1 MPTVPYDI
9 QYAAEA
15 VNDLKARRAFD
26 QRRILDEIEIHLPHQ
41 PRTESR
47 SGIKAMAQPFWSHFR
62 LRVDDF
68 RVYYD
73 VADEPPVVSI
83 LRILEK
89 GTGATPKG
97 PS

>member
-1 MPTVPYDI
+1 MSEPYDI

-15 VNDLKARRAFD
+15 VNDLKALRAFD
-26 QRRILDEIEIHLPHQ
+26 QRRLLGEIESHLRYQ
-41 PRTESR
+41 PRAESQSR
-47 SGIKAMAQPFWSHFR
+47 IKAMAQPFWSHFR

-73 VADEPPVVSI
+73 VVDEPPMVTI

-89 GTGATPKG
+89 GTGATPKE

>member
-1 MPTVPYDI
+1 MSGPYEI

-15 VNDLKARRAFD
+15 TNDLMALRKFD
-26 QRRILDEIEIHLPHQ
+26 QRRILDEIEAHLRHQ
-41 PRTESR
+41 PRAESR
-47 SGIKAMAQPFWSHFR
+47 SRIKAMARPFWSHFR

-73 VADEPPVVSI
+73 VADEPAVVSV

-89 GTGATPKG
+89 GTGQTPKE